1 MDEGAI
7 LACMAYVDLNPVRAK
22 MADTLEEEC
31 GVKFRSVDRV
41 AVQRAGSTGKGGLI
55 PGILCGNDC
64 PVSPP
69 HRKRARIPSILQ
81 RLPGLLVVRSCQP
94 AGFGFRSSAMASPTD
109 IRKGRVIL
117 YQNTPH
123 LVLEMLHRTQGR
135 QAGFVQT
142 TLRNLNTGSTTTTK
156 FRSTDSVEFLHTENQ
171 RLEFSYEDQEGYHF
185 LHPETFEDTVLPRE
199 IIEDKKA
206 FLAENQEYDILH
218 VEDRPVQLQ
227 LPSSVEM
234 EVAEAA
240 EGLKGDTASAAQ
252 KPVVTTTGITV
263 QVPLFIK
270 RADRIKV
277 STDDGSYLG
286 RV

>member
-1 MDEGAI
+1 
-7 LACMAYVDLNPVRAK
+7 
-22 MADTLEEEC
+22 
-31 GVKFRSVDRV
+31 
-41 AVQRAGSTGKGGLI
+41 
-55 PGILCGNDC
+55 
-64 PVSPP
+64 
-69 HRKRARIPSILQ
+69 
-81 RLPGLLVVRSCQP
+81 
-94 AGFGFRSSAMASPTD
+94 MASPTD

-117 YQNTPH
+117 YQGNPH

-171 RLEFSYEDQEGYHF
+171 RLEFSFEDQEGYHF
-185 LHPETFEDTVLPRE
+185 LHPETFEDTVLQRE

-206 FLAENQEYDILH
+206 YLAENQEYDILH
-218 VEDRPVQLQ
+218 VEGRPVQLQ

-234 EVAEAA
+234 EVAEAP
-240 EGLKGDTASAAQ
+240 EGLRGDTASAAQ
-252 KPVVTTTGITV
+252 KPALTTTGITV

-270 RADRIKV
+270 KGDRIKV